1 MVQAAGCKA
10 LPCCQGRRNGQQL
23 IVARYSTVFG
33 VFLLK
38 ILVNWRGA
46 GRERERERREKGNDT
61 CGGGSDHRAWPGV
74 PSTSSPVLSLS
85 LVALFPSTIELFL
98 PLSRSSPFPL
108 SCLLSF
114 WSPLPFEFPGGPRP
128 RRPSFPPSLSLSR
141 CLFIVREFGRCFHSH
156 AQVGERAV
164 PSPNLISNKHACT

>member
-1 MVQAAGCKA
+1 MSPG
-10 LPCCQGRRNGQQL
+10 
-23 IVARYSTVFG
+23 TVSR
-33 VFLLK
+33 LLK

-46 GRERERERREKGNDT
+46 GRERERERREKGNET

-156 AQVGERAV
+156 AQVASQVGERAV
-164 PSPNLISNKHACT
+164 PSPNLISNKQTCMLLAA